1 MPRAFPT
8 DEYYDER
15 RIGQHDGMELRDF
28 FAAHIA
34 GAVVSTTAADD
45 CYTKP
50 TDVASYAYEV
60 ADAMCKARNKRRA
73 KV

>member
-28 FAAHIA
+28 FAAHVMA
-34 GAVVSTTAADD
+34 GLLAPNIPWDSETVPVYAE
-45 CYTKP
+45 K
-50 TDVASYAYEV
+50 AYEY